1 MRVQKKI
8 PLKKHKLMEAYTVNA
23 NSTSELLLV
32 QKRSAVM
39 LHNLCLSSGDKLSIY
54 CDCNI

>member
-1 MRVQKKI
+1 
-8 PLKKHKLMEAYTVNA
+8 MEAYTVNA

-39 LHNLCLSSGDKLSIY
+39 LHNLCLSSGEKLSIY